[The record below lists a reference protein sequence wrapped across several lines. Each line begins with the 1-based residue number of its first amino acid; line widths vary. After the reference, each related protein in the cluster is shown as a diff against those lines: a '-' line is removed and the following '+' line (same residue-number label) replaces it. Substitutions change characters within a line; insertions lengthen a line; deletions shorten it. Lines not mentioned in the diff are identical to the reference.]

1 MIAPNQTGPFDI
13 IGDVHGCYPEL
24 VELLGLLGYEITW
37 ENEQAKTVSH
47 PTNRRLIFVGD
58 FVDRGPDT
66 PAVLRLVMKLVE
78 LQIAYSVIGNH
89 DDKLMRK
96 LAGRNVQINHGLDTT
111 LDQLKTEPKIFHE
124 QIHDFLNSLP
134 YYLWFEN
141 KNLLVA
147 HAGLPEKYHG
157 EKSKRIRELTLFGPT
172 TGKMDEFGLPQRIL
186 WAKEYKGKPFIV
198 FGHTPVRE
206 PLFLNNTVNIDTG
219 CVFGGKL
226 TALQYPEM
234 TTISVPCK
242 EEYAAPRRPF

>member
-24 VELLGLLGYEITW
+24 VELLNELGYEITW
-37 ENEQAKTVSH
+37 EKEKVQAISH
-47 PTNRRLIFVGD
+47 PQNRRLIFVGD
-58 FVDRGPDT
+58 FVDRGPDS
-66 PAVLRLVMKLVE
+66 PSVLKLVMRLME
-78 LQIAYSVIGNH
+78 LQIAFAVIGNH

-96 LAGRNVQINHGLDTT
+96 LSGRNVQINHGLDIT
-111 LDQLKTEPKIFHE
+111 LAQMENEPKLFHN
-124 QIHDFLNSLP
+124 QVRDFLEALP
-134 YYLWFEN
+134 YYLWFDN
-141 KNLLVA
+141 DNLLIA

-172 TGKMDEFGLPQRIL
+172 TGKLDEYGLPMRIQ
-186 WAKEYKGKPFIV
+186 WAKEYKGKPYVV

-226 TALQYPEM
+226 TALQYPEIK
-234 TTISVPCK
+234 TVSVPCK
-242 EEYAAPRRPF
+242 EMYAEPRRPF